1 MKTNLSLPFSF
12 LFVWAVVDMED
23 TNFMPVK
30 MLKQE
35 VKNTLLSGA
44 AIFFPDRQTRRNQL
58 FAMMVSY

>member
-1 MKTNLSLPFSF
+1 MG
-12 LFVWAVVDMED
+12 D

-58 FAMMVSY
+58 FAMMVNY

>member
-1 MKTNLSLPFSF
+1 
-12 LFVWAVVDMED
+12 MED